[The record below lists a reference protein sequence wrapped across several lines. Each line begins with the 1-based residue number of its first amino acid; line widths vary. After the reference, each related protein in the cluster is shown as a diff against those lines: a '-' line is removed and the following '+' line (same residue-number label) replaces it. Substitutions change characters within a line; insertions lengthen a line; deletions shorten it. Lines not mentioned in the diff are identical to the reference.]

1 MVVMESKAKKWG
13 NSIGF
18 IIPKDALDDIDVHEG
33 EIIQVDIKT
42 KKKLDGFGL
51 FRKAKPFRESEEHPF

>member
-33 EIIQVDIKT
+33 EIIQVDIKA